1 MEVLTKDN
9 FSALVEQGTKPVLC
23 EFWAPWCGYCRRLGP
38 AYDQL
43 AEELGEKVV
52 FCKLN
57 IDDEPELA
65 DRFQVETI
73 PSLLLFQKGQ
83 PGELLVNP
91 ASKAQM
97 ADWLREQGV

>member
-43 AEELGEKVV
+43 AGELGEKVV

-65 DRFQVETI
+65 GRFGVMSIPTVIFFKDGEEIDRKV
-73 PSLLLFQKGQ
+73 G
-83 PGELLVNP
+83 VMP
-91 ASKAQM
+91 ADSFTAVLD
-97 ADWLREQGV
+97 ANL